1 MSLSHLQQST
11 DCLTCKNDQPVALAR
26 TAQGAIQLWSRFQE
40 APGPPVGL
48 LLLARSPCGESRQA
62 TCLGCKLLS
71 DPALHLRGAPPPEAE
86 MISGLPKRPDES

>member
-1 MSLSHLQQST
+1 MTSLSHLQERPKGYAHH
-11 DCLTCKNDQPVALAR
+11 KNDI
-26 TAQGAIQLWSRFQE
+26 AIQLWSQFQE

-71 DPALHLRGAPPPEAE
+71 DPALHLRGAPPSEAE